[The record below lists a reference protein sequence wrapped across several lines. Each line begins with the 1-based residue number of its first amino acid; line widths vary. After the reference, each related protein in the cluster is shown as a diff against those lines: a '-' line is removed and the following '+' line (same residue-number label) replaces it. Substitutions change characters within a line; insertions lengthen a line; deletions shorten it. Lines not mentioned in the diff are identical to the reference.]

1 MGNLF
6 WNYGAKGA
14 GISASVAA
22 AGTFLASLLGGW
34 DFMMKALI
42 WAMALDVLL
51 GLLCGAKSR
60 SLDSH
65 IMLWGGI
72 NKVLVLVFVGF
83 GVVLD
88 RAIGMGEP
96 YIRTAVICFYLG
108 REGLSIVEN
117 SAKLGMP
124 WPDFLIA
131 LLGQLKKQGN
141 DGVQKK

>member
-1 MGNLF
+1 MENLF
-6 WNYGAKGA
+6 WNYGTKGA
-14 GISASVAA
+14 GISAAVAA
-22 AGTFLASLLGGW
+22 VGTFFAGLLGGW

-60 SLDSH
+60 AIDSR

-88 RAIGMGEP
+88 QSIGLGEP
-96 YIRTAVICFYLG
+96 YIRTVVICFYLG

-117 SAKLGMP
+117 SAKLGLP
-124 WPDFLIA
+124 WPGFLTA
-131 LLGQLKKQGN
+131 LLGQMKERGDSGKQE
-141 DGVQKK
+141 